1 MRGGTRQQK
10 QKGVVVD
17 HVQASAATP
26 LASEWVEMYGMQKTA
41 SFSIHVYGERGAAE
55 LSLLWCR
62 RMQFFYERELHC
74 GALEYEYNAEDVANA
89 PCLDEST
96 LASLNLNPKARAR
109 AHEVMQLHPKALATK
124 GGSRSS
130 TG

>member
-1 MRGGTRQQK
+1 M
-10 QKGVVVD
+10 VVD

-26 LASEWVEMYGMQKTA
+26 LASEWVEMYRMQKTA
-41 SFSIHVYGERGAAE
+41 SFSIHAYGERGAAE
-55 LSLLWCR
+55 LSLLWRR
-62 RMQFFYERELHC
+62 RMQFFYGREIQC
-74 GALEYEYNAEDVANA
+74 GALEALEYVRVQCRGCGRCGLCSVFRREHM
-89 PCLDEST
+89 
-96 LASLNLNPKARAR
+96 ASLNLNPKARAR

>member
-1 MRGGTRQQK
+1 MGNVGRPG
-10 QKGVVVD
+10 
-17 HVQASAATP
+17 
-26 LASEWVEMYGMQKTA
+26 
-41 SFSIHVYGERGAAE
+41 FSLI
-55 LSLLWCR
+55 WCR
-62 RMQFFYERELHC
+62 RMQFFYGRELHC

-109 AHEVMQLHPKALATK
+109 AHEMMQLHPKALATK